1 MIVNINKIVVV
12 FRKTSN
18 SAAFSEGLTTQDKNG
33 KGTGCVHA
41 ANELPALYLIL
52 GAGVEV
58 IWESGEP
65 VECGIF
71 DFYKVFSRAFGEEG
85 NGIKRI

>member
-1 MIVNINKIVVV
+1 MDIISLTSDISGQLLIVNINKIVVV

-52 GAGVEV
+52 IAGAGVNAGIGRAYEV
-58 IWESGEP
+58 R
-65 VECGIF
+65 
-71 DFYKVFSRAFGEEG
+71 DL
-85 NGIKRI
+85 